1 MANLLLQQVNLQ
13 SEQKSKQKLVFLV
26 QTTGRVSKHFKR
38 KILND
43 VLDSLSGNW
52 RLLRACHGNVK
63 QAQELS
69 QRGLVHNVHVGHL
82 DNQEIQDATSC
93 GHWNEE
99 RGKFK
104 ISLLLNE
111 RQKETAIF
119 LHIQRVQENDMKMV
133 ALEE

>member
-69 QRGLVHNVHVGHL
+69 QRGLVHDVHVGHL

-93 GHWNEE
+93 SHWNEE
-99 RGKFK
+99 RMRR
-104 ISLLLNE
+104 E
-111 RQKETAIF
+111 
-119 LHIQRVQENDMKMV
+119 ENLRL
-133 ALEE
+133 AYC